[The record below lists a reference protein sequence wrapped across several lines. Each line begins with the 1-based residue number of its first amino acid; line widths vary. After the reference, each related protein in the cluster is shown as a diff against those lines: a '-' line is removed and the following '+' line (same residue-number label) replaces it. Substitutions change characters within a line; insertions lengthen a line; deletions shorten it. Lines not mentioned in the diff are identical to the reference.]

1 MRTLCKILLVCGSA
15 SLGCSSSLPRRP
27 AFFLPEDEPMTTER
41 IEALIEPGMPIEE
54 ARRIMELYGFRC
66 SYQNTVGIEYMH
78 CEQERRKHLWP
89 FSGVWSATI
98 YHNGYVQR
106 VQGRYELAI
115 VDHGVRI
122 PRKTGRVVPVTPPPG
137 GPPMAPE
144 PVIIEPTAK
153 SKPSKVKR

>member
-1 MRTLCKILLVCGSA
+1 MRTLCNIILVCSWA
-15 SLGCSSSLPRRP
+15 SLGCSSLPQRP
-27 AFFLPEDEPMTTER
+27 AFFLPEDEPLTTAR

-66 SYQNTVGIEYMH
+66 SYHNTVGIEYMH

-98 YHNGYVQR
+98 YHDGYVQR

-115 VDHGVRI
+115 VERGVRI
-122 PRKTGRVVPVTPPPG
+122 PRKTARVVPVTAPPG
-137 GPPMAPE
+137 GLPREPE
-144 PVIIEPTAK
+144 SVIMETTAK
-153 SKPSKVKR
+153 RKSSNVKR